1 MSGDSTQMGTRRS
14 PAVPSMPH
22 RLSDSP
28 LCHPEGRWALSGD
41 GDGGQNSH
49 NKDI

>member
-1 MSGDSTQMGTRRS
+1 MIKKLVSEERDHERGFDT
-14 PAVPSMPH
+14 
-22 RLSDSP
+22 
-28 LCHPEGRWALSGD
+28 GRWALSGD